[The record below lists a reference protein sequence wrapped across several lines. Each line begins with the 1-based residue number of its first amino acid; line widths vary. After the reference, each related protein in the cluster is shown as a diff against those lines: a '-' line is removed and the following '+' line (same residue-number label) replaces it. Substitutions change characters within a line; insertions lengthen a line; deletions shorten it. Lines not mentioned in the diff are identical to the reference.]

1 MDGGEAGVIEGWVV
15 IEGRVVIGEEGTPER
30 AVPLFAAPCAGRTIV
45 RRPPLLLFPHTFAS
59 VGPLVFPFPNP
70 CASVGPLAHSFPHPC
85 ASAGPL
91 VFPFPDSSTSVHPLA
106 PSLILA
112 PVAHVSRLSP
122 SPFLFVSFPF
132 AQEALDS
139 PIDRRAD
146 YYRYRA
152 LDKLRE
158 TGKLP
163 PAPLLNL
170 PNCLTLSRIVMVPAF
185 AALWFVPGPGAALA
199 AAGLFGLAALTD
211 WLDGFLARKLG
222 ITSPFGAFLDPVADK
237 IMVSTALILLCA
249 SPPASLP
256 RWAVAGP
263 VAVMVGREITMSSL
277 REWAAGCGDAARGA
291 VKVNSLGKWK
301 TALQMAG
308 LTALLVL
315 RAPEEAIAH
324 ELGGGSAAAAAARA
338 AAARPA
344 EPATAAAV
352 AAALPPWLCTAQL
365 TSHAL
370 LCLSAVLAVWSLAFY
385 MSNVWQYFRYP
396 ALYDAVRAVQA
407 APDGDASRGAGKT
420 PAPKPG
426 QGKAG
431 GGVPVG
437 PIPEKRPKAA

>member
-1 MDGGEAGVIEGWVV
+1 M
-15 IEGRVVIGEEGTPER
+15 
-30 AVPLFAAPCAGRTIV
+30 
-45 RRPPLLLFPHTFAS
+45 
-59 VGPLVFPFPNP
+59 
-70 CASVGPLAHSFPHPC
+70 
-85 ASAGPL
+85 
-91 VFPFPDSSTSVHPLA
+91 
-106 PSLILA
+106 
-112 PVAHVSRLSP
+112 
-122 SPFLFVSFPF
+122 
-132 AQEALDS
+132 DS

-163 PAPLLNL
+163 AAPLFNL
-170 PNCLTLSRIVMVPAF
+170 PNCLTLSRIAMVPVF
-185 AALWFVPGPGAALA
+185 AALWFVPGPGPALA

-315 RAPEEAIAH
+315 RAPEEAVLLEVQAS
-324 ELGGGSAAAAAARA
+324 LGLAPTHAPPHAAL
-338 AAARPA
+338 
-344 EPATAAAV
+344 
-352 AAALPPWLCTAQL
+352 AAALPPWLRAAQL

-370 LCLSAVLAVWSLAFY
+370 LCVSAVLAVWSLAFY

-407 APDGDASRGAGKT
+407 APAGTDAA
-420 PAPKPG
+420 KPG
-426 QGKAG
+426 KAATSARIPTAK
-431 GGVPVG
+431 VPG
-437 PIPEKRPKAA
+437 PPVAPTRPKAA